1 MVLDAFQRDVERIS
15 KALSIGEVLR
25 PSLARRIHYQRT
37 GIRGV
42 DELIDFYA
50 RHERWLNKTAEI
62 RLNELRI
69 QREGMARRLA
79 ELTRRR

>member
-1 MVLDAFQRDVERIS
+1 MVLDAFQRDVQRIS
-15 KALSIGEVLR
+15 KALSVGEVLR
-25 PSLARRIHYQRT
+25 PSLAKRIHYQRT
-37 GIRGV
+37 GVRAV

-50 RHERWLNKTAEI
+50 RHERWLNKTAET

-69 QREGMARRLA
+69 QREHMGRRLV